1 MFSTASKHE
10 FVCISG
16 GTIIAA
22 MDMLKERG
30 LSVQQ
35 IKVVSVQIAVF

>member
-1 MFSTASKHE
+1 MSL
-10 FVCISG
+10 FVRISG

-35 IKVVSVQIAVF
+35 IKVVSKRAYSCFLKRWI